1 MPTNG
6 PQQHPDAQRSLEGGQ
21 GSSNNQ
27 NDNMMSNSQP
37 NTQQNTQPNS
47 YGMPSQNNSMPYN
60 TNYMG
65 QNQPNNQSS
74 FPQNQMHSSQG
85 SFGNGMGS
93 MNNDQRNAQPSNIPT
108 HMMGQQNLP
117 QNQQPIEQRNFQHYQ
132 QPMFNQPPAMNASMT
147 QGPSQNLSGSQGE
160 KTYEPGMPYK
170 APEIA
175 SKPSNT
181 DDYPLSPEVMK
192 DFKEKSA
199 RGEQYKQTD
208 VFPAVLLKNE
218 EDSLRLIKHLEQKGV
233 SMIAVDTLDQTALFY
248 ACRDGKINIVTF
260 LLEKGCQVNHKDQ
273 YGQTCIYYA
282 SRENHM
288 NVMQKLIAA
297 GADLN
302 SEDMHQQTCLF
313 YAAKQGHIDM
323 CAELINNG
331 ANINH
336 MDNKKQTA
344 LHWAQKSRKPET
356 VDYLIS
362 RGASPI
368 SKRNERKRVPVVKKN
383 RNDKREPRKYV
394 LTTFVNGQWLPL
406 SDDDFQRLETECPEV
421 ANIIKDRSQLEKI
434 PIPEVPEDATIYDHW
449 EKPAKRIMNNLW
461 KQESAWLFHYPV
473 DVKAWRIEDYYTI
486 VKIPMDFTT
495 IKCKLSN
502 NEYKNIP
509 EFVQDVNQVF
519 DNCILYNGESNQ
531 YSIVANKMRREF
543 ETQYNQLCLD
553 YYKK

>member
-1 MPTNG
+1 
-6 PQQHPDAQRSLEGGQ
+6 
-21 GSSNNQ
+21 
-27 NDNMMSNSQP
+27 
-37 NTQQNTQPNS
+37 
-47 YGMPSQNNSMPYN
+47 
-60 TNYMG
+60 
-65 QNQPNNQSS
+65 
-74 FPQNQMHSSQG
+74 
-85 SFGNGMGS
+85 
-93 MNNDQRNAQPSNIPT
+93 
-108 HMMGQQNLP
+108 
-117 QNQQPIEQRNFQHYQ
+117 
-132 QPMFNQPPAMNASMT
+132 MT
-147 QGPSQNLSGSQGE
+147 
-160 KTYEPGMPYK
+160 
-170 APEIA
+170 
-175 SKPSNT
+175 
-181 DDYPLSPEVMK
+181 
-192 DFKEKSA
+192 
-199 RGEQYKQTD
+199 
-208 VFPAVLLKNE
+208 
-218 EDSLRLIKHLEQKGV
+218 
-233 SMIAVDTLDQTALFY
+233 AVDTLDQTALFY
-248 ACRDGKINIVTF
+248 ACRDGKIGVVTF
-260 LLEKGCQVNHKDQ
+260 LIEKGCVVNHKDQ

-282 SRENHM
+282 ARENHM

-297 GADLN
+297 GIDLN

-323 CAELINNG
+323 CAELINSG

-368 SKRNERKRVPVVKKN
+368 HRRNDRKRPPVAKKN

-421 ANIIKDRSQLEKI
+421 ANIIKDRSQLDNI
-434 PIPEVPEDATIYDHW
+434 PVPDVPDDVTIYDHW

-486 VKIPMDFTT
+486 VKIPMDFST

-502 NEYKNIP
+502 NEYKSIP
-509 EFVQDVNQVF
+509 EFVMDVNQVF
-519 DNCILYNGESNQ
+519 DNCILYNGEANQ

-543 ETQYNQLCLD
+543 MSQYNALCID